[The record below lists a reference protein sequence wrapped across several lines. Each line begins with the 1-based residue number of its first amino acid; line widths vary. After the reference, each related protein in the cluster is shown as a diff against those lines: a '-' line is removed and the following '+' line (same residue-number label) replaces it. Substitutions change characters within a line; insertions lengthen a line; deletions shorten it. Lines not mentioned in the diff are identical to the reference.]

1 MEIILLDS
9 LQICLISP
17 LKQAHSGMDSPTDEI
32 MLQQIAVGDEN
43 ALALLYDRYG
53 RSAYS
58 LAYRILGDAHSAE
71 DVVQEAFLNVWRM
84 AGSFSHR
91 RGEARSWLLSVV
103 HHRAIDAWRRR
114 RSRPTTTPVL
124 EYNEPV
130 AETEAVWQQVANS
143 IDYETIKRAMNKLPN
158 EQREV
163 IAMAYFDGYTHR
175 EIAEVTKIPLGT
187 VKGRIRRGMDKLRN
201 LLDNQE
207 AVG

>member
-1 MEIILLDS
+1 
-9 LQICLISP
+9 
-17 LKQAHSGMDSPTDEI
+17 MDFPTDEI
-32 MLQQIAVGDEN
+32 MLQRIALGDEN

-71 DVVQEAFLNVWRM
+71 DVVQDAFLNVWRM

-103 HHRAIDAWRRR
+103 HHRAIDVWRRR
-114 RSRPTTTPVL
+114 RSRPTTSATL
-124 EYNEPV
+124 EFNEPV
-130 AETEAVWQQVANS
+130 AETEAVWRQVANS
-143 IDYETIKRAMNKLPN
+143 IDHETIKKAMNKLPD
-158 EQREV
+158 EQRRV
-163 IAMAYFDGYTHR
+163 IAMAYFEGYTHR

-201 LLDNQE
+201 LLDNGE
-207 AVG
+207 AVD